1 MLRLHGAYGKMQAD
15 NTIPVRAPQDFTVF
29 DSVDKEDGELWEAG
43 LGLARPTSSR
53 STRFWS
59 RFLRERGLAF
69 IPALPG
75 RRASISDATAH
86 VGLIGEWSVDRFL
99 DFQIASSS
107 FRANRY
113 GVYLKWRP

>member
-43 LGLARPTSSR
+43 LGLKFDKLAIDGFW
-53 STRFWS
+53 TRFANEGTYAY
-59 RFLRERGLAF
+59 RLYRGGARVDF
-69 IPALPG
+69 
-75 RRASISDATAH
+75 DATQH
-86 VGLIGEWSVDRFL
+86 LGLIGEWSVDRYL
-99 DFQIASSS
+99 DYQISTSS
-107 FRANRY
+107 FRANRI